1 MRVGGRAVLAVASLG
16 VAIGMGTIAV
26 PYAPA
31 AGKPKLEPPTLLW
44 KAYPLVQ
51 RPRAPAERKIAS
63 ETRNATGPT
72 TAQSRQLEDML
83 LLTALLATLLAA
95 GTVVLLR
102 KPAAARDGRST
113 RGRAGN
119 RTPRPARRPHPRRP
133 RAPAIAAPPS
143 RPADVTADDA
153 ADGEQEQEPTPEP
166 PSDERQR
173 VLDDLLEAL
182 QPRPRTDEPQAR
194 MPELELRE
202 LIVRK
207 YAAPASARPF
217 IEREIDAAL
226 ERIEIRRAAEART
239 RAAATA
245 LARSEIK
252 LWRGVVRSRLYAVI
266 SGSDKAFAVSP
277 LFRSSDAAAPGP
289 QAQRALSSL
298 LAGLTRGGW
307 MVVDHGAAWYEH
319 TLALLAPDPGA
330 GSASVAAEAD
340 EVRVRFVY
348 RSAPKENR
356 REDETT

>member
-1 MRVGGRAVLAVASLG
+1 MRVGGRGVLAVASLG
-16 VAIGMGTIAV
+16 VAIGIGTIAV
-26 PYAPA
+26 PSAPA
-31 AGKPKLEPPTLLW
+31 AGRPKLDPPTLLW

-51 RPRAPAERKIAS
+51 RPRGPAERKIAS

-72 TAQSRQLEDML
+72 TAQSRQLDDML

-95 GTVVLLR
+95 GTVVVLR

-113 RGRAGN
+113 RGRAGK
-119 RTPRPARRPHPRRP
+119 RTPRPARRPRPRRP
-133 RAPAIAAPPS
+133 RAPAIAAPPP
-143 RPADVTADDA
+143 RPADVT

-166 PSDERQR
+166 PSDELQR

-194 MPELELRE
+194 VPELELRE

-226 ERIEIRRAAEART
+226 ERIEIRRAAEARART
-239 RAAATA
+239 PATT

-266 SGSDKAFAVSP
+266 SGSDQAFAVSP
-277 LFRSSDAAAPGP
+277 LFRSSDAAVPGP

-330 GSASVAAEAD
+330 ASAGVAPEAD
-340 EVRVRFVY
+340 EVRVQFVY